1 MLIRWVHKSPSTP
14 VFVISHLPIH
24 MSDSTDAAHSSES
37 STGWRVL
44 KWGGGIVGGL
54 AVLVLAAALV
64 LPRLFPS
71 EQLKGYV
78 VPPLEE
84 ATGRQVEIDAI
95 RLRVL
100 WTPAVSVSGF
110 RLADRE
116 GYGSEPAVEAGA
128 LNVEVALWPLFRGA
142 IEPTAVELVDPVV
155 RYQVGEDGVG
165 NFDDLLAEDDTT
177 AEEGGME
184 AVPVSYFRTTG
195 ARIHYLDQRTGQAVD
210 LAFDARLSALPDG
223 RAVTSAGTVDI
234 RSLQALLPDVRADTM
249 TLTDAQIDY
258 DVRGAF
264 GAGRVEVSEFLL
276 QTAPLTMN
284 TTGAITRLKERPTLD
299 LSVETR
305 EADLAQLSAFVP
317 AASEQLSGL
326 NPTGSVEFTTTITG
340 PLPDS
345 TGVPDSLSVDGTGRL
360 AGVGADYEGEALL
373 RDLEANLALSL
384 DEVALTDVQGR
395 LLGASMKGAL
405 RLEDVMGDPAVDV
418 QFETGDLD
426 LATLA
431 ALAPPEQVEGY
442 NPRGTLRLNATVTG
456 PLPEDTETLDRLTI
470 DGAGQLASF
479 GADYDGTALLRDLGA
494 DLSFSSTS
502 ATARSINGQLLGR
515 ALEGE
520 VTVRDLMDAPRVDGR
535 LAGGA
540 DLAEL
545 TALTASDAEGEQM
558 ELDGMAEY
566 DVQFVG
572 PVDDPDA
579 IRPTGQVRLTDL
591 RYPYESFR
599 NPIEVPDATV
609 ELTGTGMTMDRFTL
623 QSGEQ
628 DLALEA
634 TVQNLFP
641 LSEGLAETDPA
652 LTADFFL
659 TSDRLDLVEL
669 YPEADT
675 GDVSYSQLFAAHLS
689 GSEMGGRSP
698 EAVAE
703 EVYGDTEVPAYA
715 VEGRVEIGTLLNQPQ
730 RYDDLSM
737 DVQMDD
743 RRLEFRN
750 LSASTYGGD
759 LTGTMTLDQSGASAA
774 TPREGAVWL
783 ASAATGRAPAR
794 PAPSSDLTYDFELEE
809 AKAGAVLDDWTSLGR
824 LVTGTLTFDA
834 DGNTALTDGLLP
846 QTTAFT
852 AVGQS
857 LVSDGGLS
865 LNTGPAS
872 ALVDAL
878 GLPETSLRQF
888 ERLGGPF
895 TIEEGQ
901 FRVNTWEFGGNRFDG
916 TMEGALGLGGSVDLE
931 MTMELPL
938 SMLQNSTIASR
949 VEGDD
954 GGLGDVLTKLM
965 GGDAEEDTVP
975 VSLRFGGTM
984 GDPTVE
990 VVNRD
995 AIRERIRSI
1004 AKEQG
1009 INRLRDFFGGDGGK

>member
-1 MLIRWVHKSPSTP
+1 
-14 VFVISHLPIH
+14 
-24 MSDSTDAAHSSES
+24 MSDSTDSARSSAS

-44 KWGGGIVGGL
+44 KWGGGVAAGL
-54 AVLVLAAALV
+54 AVLVLGAALV
-64 LPRLFPS
+64 LPRLFTS

-116 GYGSEPAVEAGA
+116 GYGPEPAVEAGA

-155 RYQVGEDGVG
+155 RYRVDAEGAS

-177 AEEGGME
+177 ADEGGME
-184 AVPVSYFRTTG
+184 AAPVSNFRTTG
-195 ARIHYLDQRTGQAVD
+195 ARIHYVDQRTGEAVD

-223 RAVTSAGTVDI
+223 RAVTSTGTVDI
-234 RSLQALLPDVRADTM
+234 RSLRALLPDVRADTM

-258 DVRGAF
+258 DVRA
-264 GAGRVEVSEFLL
+264 ALETGRVEVSEFLL

-284 TTGAITRLKERPTLD
+284 TTGTITRLNVRPTLD

-317 AASEQLSGL
+317 AAAVEGL
-326 NPTGSVEFTTTITG
+326 NPTGSVAFTTAITG

-345 TGVPDSLSVDGTGRL
+345 TGALDSLSIDGTGRL

-373 RDLEANLALSL
+373 RDLEADLALSL
-384 DEVALTDVQGR
+384 DEVALTDVQGQ
-395 LLGASMKGAL
+395 LLGASMNGAV
-405 RLEDVMGDPAVDV
+405 RLKNAMDDPTLDL
-418 QFETGDLD
+418 QLETGDLD

-431 ALAPPEQVEGY
+431 ALAPPEQVAGY
-442 NPRGTLRLNATVTG
+442 NPQGTLRLNTTVAG
-456 PLPEDTETLDRLTI
+456 PLPEGTETLDRLTI
-470 DGAGQLASF
+470 DGIGELASF
-479 GADYDGTALLRDLGA
+479 GADYEGTALLRDLSA
-494 DLSFSSTS
+494 DLSFSTTS

-515 ALEGE
+515 AVEGE
-520 VTVRDLMDAPRVDGR
+520 VTVRDLMEAPRVEGR
-535 LAGGA
+535 LAGTA

-545 TALTASDAEGEQM
+545 TAVTASDEGEGSM
-558 ELDGMAEY
+558 ALEGTAEY
-566 DVQFVG
+566 DVRFAG
-572 PVDDPDA
+572 PIEDPDA
-579 IRPTGQVRLTDL
+579 IRPTGQVRLADV

-599 NPIEVPDATV
+599 HPIQVPDATV
-609 ELTGTGMTMDRFTL
+609 ELTGTGLAMDRFTL
-623 QSGEQ
+623 QSGPQ
-628 DLALEA
+628 DLTLEA
-634 TVQNLFP
+634 TVRNLFP
-641 LSEGLAETDPA
+641 LSKGLAETDPA
-652 LTADFFL
+652 LAADFAL

-675 GDVSYSQLFAAHLS
+675 GEAGYSQLFAAHLS
-689 GSEMGGRSP
+689 GSKVNGKSP
-698 EAVAE
+698 ESVAE
-703 EVYGDTEVPAYA
+703 ETYGGTEVPAYA
-715 VEGRVEIGTLLNQPQ
+715 VEGRVEIGTLLNEPQ

-743 RRLEFRN
+743 RRLEVRN

-759 LTGTMTLDQSGASAA
+759 LTGTLTLDQRGASAA
-774 TPREGAVWL
+774 GPRDGTVWL
-783 ASAATGRAPAR
+783 ASAAAGRVPTR
-794 PAPSSDLTYDFELEE
+794 PAAASDLTYDFELQGAE
-809 AKAGAVLDDWTSLGR
+809 AGAVLDDWTSLGR

-846 QTTAFT
+846 ETAAFT

-872 ALVDAL
+872 ALVNAL
-878 GLPETSLRQF
+878 GLPGTSLRQF

-895 TIEEGQ
+895 TIEEGR
-901 FRVNTWEFGGNRFDG
+901 FRVNAWEFGGTRFDG

-931 MTMELPL
+931 MTMDLPL

-949 VEGDD
+949 IGGDG
-954 GGLGDVLTKLM
+954 GGLGDLLTKLM
-965 GGDAEEDTVP
+965 GGDADDDTVP

-984 GDPTVE
+984 GNPSVQ
-990 VVNRD
+990 VLNRD
-995 AIRERIRSI
+995 AIGERIRSI

-1009 INRLRDFFGGDGGK
+1009 LNRLRDIFGGGGGNR